1 MEKQYSLFSANHAY
15 VIEYYDLASASFF
28 RVEDWDKREE
38 KGLPPYIALAQER
51 GNKMYLTT
59 DVKAGSVYDE
69 CGYLMGG
76 GGEIFTFEELEAVAA
91 LIGLKG
97 SYNRRMLV
105 CGVSSKGPQ
114 PCLLSSSCE
123 SKAFSRYSSY
133 GIVSWKKIIERRIP
147 EYYPEIMGRGICFYA
162 DVDPV
167 VEEVEDD
174 EEDERQLQFLMDD
187 DDNAQ

>member
-15 VIEYYDLASASFF
+15 VIEYYDLASSSFI
-28 RVEDWDKREE
+28 RVEDWDQREE

-59 DVKAGSVYDE
+59 DVKAGGVYSE
-69 CGYLMGG
+69 CGYLMGF
-76 GGEIFTFEELEAVAA
+76 GGETFTFEELEAVAA

-105 CGVSSKGPQ
+105 CGMSSNGPQ

-123 SKAFSRYSSY
+123 AKAFSRYSSY
-133 GIVSWKKIIERRIP
+133 GMESWKKIIGRRVP
-147 EYYPEIMGRGICFYA
+147 ESYPEIMGNGICFEA
-162 DVDPV
+162 DVEPV
-167 VEEVEDD
+167 VEEVED
-174 EEDERQLQFLMDD
+174 EEDKRQLQFLMEN
-187 DDNAQ
+187 DNNGN